1 MNVLFLNSP
10 IIKKRHDNLQIIKPH
25 LRTSIASL
33 AAYLRK
39 NNHEVRIID
48 PVAEKYSVE
57 KILDLIKKAKFDYVA
72 FSSYT
77 EEINDFAD
85 LADKIKE
92 QASNVYIIVGGY
104 HLTALPEETLHEF
117 SSIDIGVIG
126 EGEITLNEIINGKSL
141 GDIHGIVYRAQE
153 GKIIKT
159 PEREPIKSL
168 DDLPFPAWDLYN
180 LELYNNELS
189 VDILRSCPFTCSYCF
204 RAMGKTVRHKSVKRV
219 IEEIKFN
226 INNYGVT
233 TFSFFSGG
241 TFPLN
246 KKYSL
251 ELLNEIIEN
260 NLKIRWYAS
269 TRFQVLDE
277 ELLTAMKKSG
287 CIFIGLGVESGDDN
301 LLKSSGKEVSVSKIK
316 NILITCHKLKI
327 PTDVYF
333 IIGFP
338 DETKTTLNNTLKF
351 VKEIRKYTTLANF
364 AILTPFP
371 GTKIFELALSGEG
384 NISLKTKD
392 WSKYGKQA
400 GLALHHNTLTEKEL
414 KYYQFKLYF
423 TYYIFSLRKIITNF
437 NLYKDMGIFSFKR
450 IFELLKRLTFK
461 K

>member
-33 AAYLRK
+33 AAYLRE

-48 PVAEKYSVE
+48 PVAEKYSFE
-57 KILDLIKKAKFDYVA
+57 KIIDIINKSRFNYVA

-77 EEINDFAD
+77 EEIKDFAD

-92 QASNVYIIVGGY
+92 QAGNVLIIAGGY
-104 HLTALPEETLHEF
+104 HLTALPEETLREF
-117 SSIDIGVIG
+117 KAIDIGVIG
-126 EGEITLNEIINGKSL
+126 EGELTLNEIIEGKSL
-141 GDIHGIVYRAQE
+141 EDVHGIVYRNQD

-168 DDLPFPAWDLYN
+168 DDLPFPAWDLYK
-180 LELYNNELS
+180 LDLYNNELS
-189 VDILRSCPFTCSYCF
+189 VDILRSCPFSCSYCF
-204 RAMGKTVRHKSVKRV
+204 RAMGKTVRHKSIKRV
-219 IEEIKFN
+219 IEEIKYN
-226 INNYGVT
+226 IDYFGVT

-251 ELLNEIIEN
+251 ELLSEIIVN

-269 TRFQVLDE
+269 TRVQVLDE
-277 ELLTAMKKSG
+277 ELLIAMKKSG
-287 CIFIGLGVESGDDN
+287 CIFIGLGVESGDIN
-301 LLKSSGKEVSVSKIK
+301 LLKSSGKEVSLSKIK
-316 NILITCHKLKI
+316 DILKTCHKLKI
-327 PTDVYF
+327 PTDAYF

-371 GTKIFELALSGEG
+371 GTKIFELAVNGKE

-400 GLALHHNTLTEKEL
+400 GSALHHNNLSEKDL
-414 KYYQFKLYF
+414 KSFQLKLYIKYYV
-423 TYYIFSLRKIITNF
+423 FSLRKIISNYK
-437 NLYKDMGIFSFKR
+437 LYKDMGIFSFKR
-450 IFELLKRLTFK
+450 IFELLKRLFV
-461 K
+461 